1 MNQSG
6 GDMSKILQEVIAANE
21 KYSAN
26 FGDKAKLAM
35 PPARHFAILTCM
47 DARLDPAKFA
57 GLAEG
62 DAHVIRNA
70 GGRASDDAIR
80 SLVISY
86 KLLGTQEWFVIHHS
100 NCGME
105 FFTNDV
111 MRGLLA
117 SSLETAALT
126 EKGFQDVGK
135 GPGSHAGEYIEWLT
149 IRDQEQSVRDD
160 VERIREHPLVPE
172 SIAVY
177 GYIYHVESGKLIE
190 VPQAQRP
197 AVAA

>member
-1 MNQSG
+1 
-6 GDMSKILQEVIAANE
+6 MSRIVDEVVAAN
-21 KYSAN
+21 KNYAAS
-26 FGDKAKLAM
+26 FGDKGNLAM
-35 PPARHFAILTCM
+35 PPARHFAVLTCM

-86 KLLGTQEWFVIHHS
+86 KLLGTREWFVIHHT

-105 FFTNDV
+105 FFTNEV

-117 SSLETAALT
+117 SSLETAALDSS
-126 EKGFQDVGK
+126 GFKDIGN
-135 GPGSHAGEYIEWLT
+135 GPGSRAAEYIEWLT
-149 IRDQEQSVRDD
+149 IKDQAQSVRDD
-160 VERIREHPLVPE
+160 LERIKSHPLVPKN
-172 SIAVY
+172 IPVY
-177 GYIYHVESGKLIE
+177 GYIYDVKTGRLNE
-190 VPQAQRP
+190 VR
-197 AVAA
+197 

>member
-1 MNQSG
+1 
-6 GDMSKILQEVIAANE
+6 MSSKVLQEVLTANRD
-21 KYSAN
+21 YSAN
-26 FGDKAKLAM
+26 FGKKGDLAM
-35 PPARHFAILTCM
+35 PPARQFAILTCM

-86 KLLGTQEWFVIHHS
+86 KLLGTREWFVIHHT

-105 FFTNDV
+105 FFTNEV

-117 SSLETAALT
+117 NSLETAALT
-126 EKGFQDVGK
+126 EHGFHDIGK
-135 GPGSHAGEYIEWLT
+135 GPGSRAGEFIEWLT
-149 IRDQEQSVRDD
+149 IKDQAQSVRDD
-160 VERIREHPLVPE
+160 VERIREHPLVPAN
-172 SIAVY
+172 IAIY
-177 GYIYHVESGKLIE
+177 GYIYDVKSGKLLE
-190 VPQAQRP
+190 VAEATQIGK
-197 AVAA
+197 AA

>member
-1 MNQSG
+1 
-6 GDMSKILQEVIAANE
+6 MSKILKEVLEANA

-26 FGDKAKLAM
+26 FGEKGKLAL
-35 PPARHFAILTCM
+35 PPARRFAVLTCM

-86 KLLGTQEWFVIHHS
+86 QLLGTSEFFVIHHTD
-100 NCGME
+100 CGME

-111 MRGLLA
+111 IRGLLN
-117 SSLETAALT
+117 SSLETAELT
-126 EKGFQDVGK
+126 SSGFRDIGN
-135 GPGSHAGEYIEWLT
+135 GPGSRAGEYIEWLA
-149 IRDQEQSVRDD
+149 IKDPKQAVVDD
-160 VERIREHPLVPE
+160 VARIRNHPLVPK
-172 SIAVY
+172 SILVHA
-177 GYIYHVESGKLIE
+177 YIYDVRSGKLLE
-190 VPQAQRP
+190 VE
-197 AVAA
+197 AARTASASA